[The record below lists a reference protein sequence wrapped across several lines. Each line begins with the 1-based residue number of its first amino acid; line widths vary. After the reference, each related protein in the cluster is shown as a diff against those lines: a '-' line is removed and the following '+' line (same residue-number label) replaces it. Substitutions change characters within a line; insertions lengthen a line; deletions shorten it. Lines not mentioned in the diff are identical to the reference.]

1 MVVLARCQRV
11 NPEINEVTLIPT
23 ILESHKRR
31 SLAR

>member
-1 MVVLARCQRV
+1 MVVLARRQHV
-11 NPEINEVTLIPT
+11 NPEVTLIPT